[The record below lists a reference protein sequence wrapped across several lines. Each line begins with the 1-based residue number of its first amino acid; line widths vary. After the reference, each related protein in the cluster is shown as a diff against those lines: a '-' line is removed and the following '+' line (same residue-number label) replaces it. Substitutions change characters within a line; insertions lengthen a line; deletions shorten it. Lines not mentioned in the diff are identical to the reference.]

1 MKGLRCNSLSCSSS
15 ISEVTTGPK
24 QQHKDARWIRG
35 FLSFYPSLHL
45 FQSQHV
51 LCTGIQKADDRRPNH
66 TGSFSLS
73 LFSFLIVTYSDMCVF
88 FSWSLLNWFPPFTKW
103 LAWATAWK
111 GQKLPRRLYWLL
123 FFLLFTCWKTK
134 CFMLLVKNAVLTFW
148 VYISGLTAQLKSNQV
163 LSINF

>member
-1 MKGLRCNSLSCSSS
+1 MESVKGLRCNSLSCSSS

-45 FQSQHV
+45 FQWQHV

-88 FSWSLLNWFPPFTKW
+88 FLLE
-103 LAWATAWK
+103 LAELISSFYIVTC
-111 GQKLPRRLYWLL
+111 LSN
-123 FFLLFTCWKTK
+123 CWKRMTTIARAL
-134 CFMLLVKNAVLTFW
+134 LLVAIFLVAHLLKNNVFDAFIVECRFDFLRLKFSKFIYLVL
-148 VYISGLTAQLKSNQV
+148 L
-163 LSINF
+163 LS